1 MKEYKDDC
9 TFCIYL
15 NDNGKCGCKGS
26 IMYGTQ
32 MAGKAAELCK
42 ERRYYTRDAW
52 KRNKKRR
59 KIQSIYDYE

>member
-15 NDNGKCGCKGS
+15 NENGACGCKGS
-26 IMYGTQ
+26 IMYGAP

-42 ERRYYTRDAW
+42 ERRYYTSDAW